1 MSMRRLML
9 VMLLMVV
16 WSLSVATVGY
26 GQDASLI
33 YACVDAQGRLTIIP
47 AGGSCDNRERLLTW
61 PAAPTEESNLR
72 QFMLQA

>member
-33 YACVDAQGRLTIIP
+33 YACVDA
-47 AGGSCDNRERLLTW
+47 
-61 PAAPTEESNLR
+61 
-72 QFMLQA
+72 